1 MQCIFLLEEYD
12 EGSKMQNN
20 ASTKQVLIT
29 EA

>member
-1 MQCIFLLEEYD
+1 MQFKFLLEEYD

-20 ASTKQVLIT
+20 ASSAQVLIT